1 MPRNKD
7 LKQLVRARMKKTG
20 EAYTTARAQ
29 ILRKPKSKTRSANT
43 AAPKKVAV
51 RESVAPPVEYAALAG
66 KSDETI
72 KNRTG
77 RSWEEWVRT
86 LDNQQAFELPHGK
99 IAALVNTEYDIDGW
113 WAQTVT
119 VGYERIKGLRARLQR
134 MDGTYEASKS
144 RTFDVPVATLFDA
157 WANPKLRRRWFS
169 EPDVNVRT
177 ATAPKSIRF
186 GWNDGTIVV
195 AGFLAK
201 GTSKSTV
208 AVQHTKLPDRTS
220 VDRFKLYWSER
231 LDALG
236 ELLAKK

>member
-29 ILRKPKSKTRSANT
+29 ILRKPKSKTRSQN
-43 AAPKKVAV
+43 AAPAKPAAV

-66 KSDETI
+66 KNDETI
-72 KNRTG
+72 RSRTG
-77 RSWEEWVRT
+77 RTWDEWVRT
-86 LDNQQAFELPHGK
+86 LDSQRAFELPHGK
-99 IAALVNTEYDIDGW
+99 IAALVNTDYNIDGW

-144 RTFDVPVATLFDA
+144 RTFAVPVARLFDA
-157 WANPKLRRRWFS
+157 WANSRTRRRWLN
-169 EPDVNVRT
+169 EPDVKVRT
-177 ATAPKSIRF
+177 ATAPKSIRL

-195 AGFLAK
+195 VGFCPRDHRRARLPCSTPSCLTERVRTA
-201 GTSKSTV
+201 TSSTGRN
-208 AVQHTKLPDRTS
+208 A
-220 VDRFKLYWSER
+220 
-231 LDALG
+231 
-236 ELLAKK
+236 